1 MTHGGV
7 QQRPETDTIT
17 HSVDGVYQKEV
28 YKYCAGYQYDDTT
41 IVGFSHTH
49 FSGTGHSDLGDILL
63 MPTTG
68 KIQLNPGTK
77 SNPTLGY
84 RSTFRHENETASPG
98 YYSVLLDEY
107 QVKAELTTT
116 ERVGVHRYTYPKGE
130 GNLILDLNHGI
141 YNYDGKTLWSGIC
154 VESDTL
160 VTGFR
165 MTNGW
170 ARMNLIYIAISF

>member
-1 MTHGGV
+1 
-7 QQRPETDTIT
+7 
-17 HSVDGVYQKEV
+17 
-28 YKYCAGYQYDDTT
+28 
-41 IVGFSHTH
+41 
-49 FSGTGHSDLGDILL
+49 

-141 YNYDGKTLWSGIC
+141 YNYDGKNVMVRNLCRIGYTCYGIQN
-154 VESDTL
+154 DKWM
-160 VTGFR
+160 G
-165 MTNGW
+165 
-170 ARMNLIYIAISF
+170 